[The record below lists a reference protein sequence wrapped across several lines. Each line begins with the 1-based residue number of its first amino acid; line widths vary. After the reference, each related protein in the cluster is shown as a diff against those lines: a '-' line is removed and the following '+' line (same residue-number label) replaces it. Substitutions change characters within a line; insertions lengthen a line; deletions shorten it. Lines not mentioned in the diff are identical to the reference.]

1 MALNATLANQTSAIV
16 NQTFH
21 GFSIVSANGLIIL
34 VVGAL
39 LFIVAG
45 YIVYKILKNLIANAI
60 IGGIG
65 LIVLHFLA
73 PMIGIEIPINLVNII
88 ISILAGLP
96 GLVIVILLAIL
107 HL

>member
-1 MALNATLANQTSAIV
+1 MNVTQAVNATGMS
-16 NQTFH
+16 
-21 GFSIVSANGLIIL
+21 FSLLSANGLIIAII
-34 VVGAL
+34 GFL

-65 LIVLHFLA
+65 LIILHFLA
-73 PMIGIEIPINLVNII
+73 PMVGVEIPLSITNII
-88 ISILAGLP
+88 ISIIAGLP
-96 GLVIVILLAIL
+96 GLVIVILLAVL